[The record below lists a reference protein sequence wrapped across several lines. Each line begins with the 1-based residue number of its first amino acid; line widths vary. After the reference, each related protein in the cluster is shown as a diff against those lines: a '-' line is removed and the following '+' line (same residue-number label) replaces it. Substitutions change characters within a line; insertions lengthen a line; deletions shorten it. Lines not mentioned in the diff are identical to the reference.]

1 MSLSFAVVACVFSP
15 SGAVCPC
22 RLGPVGAVFE
32 RFGAVKAGPFT
43 AARLLR
49 EREAVLLFP
58 GGGREVRPTL
68 YHCS

>member
-1 MSLSFAVVACVFSP
+1 M
-15 SGAVCPC
+15 
-22 RLGPVGAVFE
+22 GAVFE

>member
-1 MSLSFAVVACVFSP
+1 MGCEVAHNNRIASRHARPTNRGPSLVRS
-15 SGAVCPC
+15 

-49 EREAVLLFP
+49 DREALLLFP
-58 GGGREVRPTL
+58 GGGREV
-68 YHCS
+68 

>member
-1 MSLSFAVVACVFSP
+1 M
-15 SGAVCPC
+15 
-22 RLGPVGAVFE
+22 GAVFE

-58 GGGREVRPTL
+58 GGGREVRPHPASMQL
-68 YHCS
+68 PPVAWLQACDPCVQVYGRQISEA